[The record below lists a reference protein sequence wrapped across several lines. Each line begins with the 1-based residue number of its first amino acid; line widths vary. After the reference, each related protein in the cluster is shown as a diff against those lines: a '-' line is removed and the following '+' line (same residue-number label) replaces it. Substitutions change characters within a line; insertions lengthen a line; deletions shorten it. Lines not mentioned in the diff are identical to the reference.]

1 MGQLTRIAREYF
13 SERTDDFVFH
23 RYRSDL
29 SFRLKQGSG
38 LYLHIPFCTHFCPYC
53 PYNKIRYDRE
63 TAKQYKEAVI
73 RELMIYHRLYGTVAF
88 SSLYVGG
95 GTPTLLMPEIEEI
108 MENLTRYFI
117 LDGKSCIESHPNDI
131 DTAMAGR
138 IKSAGFSMVSLG
150 VQSFRDDL
158 LKMIGRDYN
167 GKQAIRAIEC
177 LKSAGFDTLNADLI
191 FAIENQTMQELES
204 DLRTAIDLG
213 LDQITCYPLFTFPY
227 SEIGELRRLKRVK
240 VPGRAVRK
248 EMYYFIHDFMLQQAF
263 TRTSVWSFNRQEKER
278 YSSVTRDYYLGLGA
292 GAGSYNGR
300 CYYFNTFSVPA
311 YISQLGKDLPVSLKM
326 DVSPRMERSFWLY
339 WRLYETELDKR
350 KYSQFF
356 YRDIET
362 DYRAL
367 LALFRLGG
375 LIERENGSLIRLT
388 RRGSHYIHQVQNAFA
403 LDYVNSIWK
412 ASKTVPWPEDIR
424 I

>member
-1 MGQLTRIAREYF
+1 
-13 SERTDDFVFH
+13 
-23 RYRSDL
+23 
-29 SFRLKQGSG
+29 
-38 LYLHIPFCTHFCPYC
+38 
-53 PYNKIRYDRE
+53 
-63 TAKQYKEAVI
+63 
-73 RELMIYHRLYGTVAF
+73 
-88 SSLYVGG
+88 
-95 GTPTLLMPEIEEI
+95 
-108 MENLTRYFI
+108 
-117 LDGKSCIESHPNDI
+117 
-131 DTAMAGR
+131 
-138 IKSAGFSMVSLG
+138 
-150 VQSFRDDL
+150 
-158 LKMIGRDYN
+158 MIGRDYN
-167 GKQAIRAIEC
+167 SKQAIRAIEC

-248 EMYYFIHDFMLQQAF
+248 EMYYFTHDFMLQQAF

-278 YSSVTRDYYLGLGA
+278 YSSVTRDYYLDLVQVRILQRQVLLFQYLFGTGLHQSA
-292 GAGSYNGR
+292 R
-300 CYYFNTFSVPA
+300 
-311 YISQLGKDLPVSLKM
+311 KDLPVSLKM

-367 LALFRLGG
+367 LALFRL
-375 LIERENGSLIRLT
+375 
-388 RRGSHYIHQVQNAFA
+388 VA
-403 LDYVNSIWK
+403 
-412 ASKTVPWPEDIR
+412 
-424 I
+424 